1 MICPKCHADY
11 FENIKKCGDCNL
23 NLVDACS
30 LDIPIPD
37 MTWISL
43 SPIYGNTNAEMI
55 IDILN
60 TEDIPHY
67 TKYNWSSSALGT
79 GGNSLVDNIVRIF
92 IPEFYQEKTMKILK
106 GVHE

>member
-1 MICPKCHADY
+1 MICPKCHAEY

-30 LDIPIPD
+30 LDIPTPD

-67 TKYNWSSSALGT
+67 ANYNHH
-79 GGNSLVDNIVRIF
+79 IF
-92 IPEFYQEKTMKILK
+92 
-106 GVHE
+106 

>member
-67 TKYNWSSSALGT
+67 AKYNWSSSALAP
-79 GGNSLVDNIVRIF
+79 NCSNC
-92 IPEFYQEKTMKILK
+92 ILHNVVYLLYSK
-106 GVHE
+106 YR

>member
-37 MTWISL
+37 MTWEPL
-43 SPIYGNTNAEMI
+43 EPFQGKIYADMAAE
-55 IDILN
+55 ILDN
-60 TEDIPHY
+60 HDIPY
-67 TKYNWSSSALGT
+67 SG
-79 GGNSLVDNIVRIF
+79 
-92 IPEFYQEKTMKILK
+92 PLK
-106 GVHE
+106 LAFCFPHLIYAPYLP

>member
-67 TKYNWSSSALGT
+67 AKYNWNSSALGT

-92 IPEFYQEKTMKILK
+92 IPEFYQEKTMEVLK

>member
-1 MICPKCHADY
+1 
-11 FENIKKCGDCNL
+11 
-23 NLVDACS
+23 
-30 LDIPIPD
+30 

-43 SPIYGNTNAEMI
+43 SPIHGNTNAEMI

-92 IPEFYQEKTMKILK
+92 IPEFYQEKTMKVLK